1 MTKNAIAWI
10 REDFRVEHNPAL
22 SYAPNISF
30 DRYKQL
36 HNKWEKAQTR
46 ERKYRRKRQ
55 LMSDTDID
63 SKKKGLW

>member
-1 MTKNAIAWI
+1 MQDENLYKKYL
-10 REDFRVEHNPAL
+10 EDISNGV
-22 SYAPNISF
+22 YAPNISF